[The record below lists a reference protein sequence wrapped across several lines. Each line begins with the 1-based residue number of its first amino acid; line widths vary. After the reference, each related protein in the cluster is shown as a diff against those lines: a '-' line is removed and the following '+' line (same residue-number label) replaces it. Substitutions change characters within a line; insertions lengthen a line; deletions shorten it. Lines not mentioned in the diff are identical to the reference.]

1 MNKRIVSLT
10 TVAVASLFSFGATRA
25 QAEGGPGVSFCSNSG
40 RPVGYSGQNIFTN
53 PGSYNN
59 PGEVISWSVQNGTPL
74 ARPGQVVKLFCN
86 PSG

>member
-1 MNKRIVSLT
+1 MNKRIISLT

-25 QAEGGPGVSFCSNSG
+25 QAEGGRGVSFCSNSG
-40 RPVGYSGQNIFTN
+40 RPVGYSGQGVGD
-53 PGSYNN
+53 PRSYNN

-74 ARPGQVVKLFCN
+74 AQPGQVVKLFCN